1 MRDGSTVARSI
12 TKINEICKTRAKDNM
27 QGRVLTIHLVEGTAS
42 GLQTAEIDNWIGKVF
57 VAPRPELPNLLRQ
70 PELRGLGV
78 YILIGDDP
86 NQTGRNIIYIGQ
98 GALGGRLNIH
108 SSDKDKAFWDN
119 KTIVVTGN
127 LNNSACLY
135 LESRL
140 IELAVK
146 AGIAE
151 VTNGQ
156 KPSLPYMSNPDK
168 TTAENF
174 LEQIQVLLP
183 VLNVDYFVQP
193 PTITSRLGS
202 LPTTATK
209 QIGSIAQVSPRFVFV
224 TGGVS
229 AEAELINN
237 KFVVIEGSLVN
248 PIDAASIG
256 KSNSALRSQL
266 RASGKLVDDI
276 TAGRWIF
283 SEDVAFNSP
292 SAAAAVVSGFS
303 VAGPQVWKIKDTQ
316 QTYGAWQQAQ
326 VDLVSSPATP

>member
-1 MRDGSTVARSI
+1 MP
-12 TKINEICKTRAKDNM
+12 
-27 QGRVLTIHLVEGTAS
+27 GRVLTIHLLEGTAN
-42 GLQTAEIDNWIGKVF
+42 GIQTAEIDNWIGKVF

-86 NQTGRNIIYIGQ
+86 NQTGRSKIYIGQ
-98 GALGGRLNIH
+98 GAVTGRLNIH

-119 KTIVVTGN
+119 KTIVVSGN

-140 IELAVK
+140 IELAFN

-156 KPSLPYMSNPDK
+156 RPSLPYMSDPDK

-174 LEQIQVLLP
+174 LEQIIVLLP

-193 PTITSRLGS
+193 PKVSERLGS
-202 LPTTATK
+202 LPTITTK
-209 QIGSIAQVSPRFVFV
+209 QIDSIAQVSPRFVFV

-229 AEAELINN
+229 AEAELIHN

-248 PIDAASIG
+248 PIEAASIG
-256 KSNSALRSQL
+256 KSNTALRSQL
-266 RASGKLVDDI
+266 RQNRKLVDD
-276 TAGRWIF
+276 TTTGKWIF

-292 SAAAAVVSGFS
+292 SAAAAVVCGSS
-303 VAGPQVWKIKDTQ
+303 IAGPQVWKIKDTQ
-316 QTYGAWQQAQ
+316 ITYSAWQQAQ
-326 VDLVSSPATP
+326 VDLVSSPTTS

>member
-1 MRDGSTVARSI
+1 M
-12 TKINEICKTRAKDNM
+12 AKDNM

-42 GLQTAEIDNWIGKVF
+42 GLQTAVIDNLAGIVF
-57 VAPRPELPNLLRQ
+57 VAPRTDLVSLLQQ
-70 PELRGLGV
+70 PEIAGFGI

-86 NQTGRNIIYIGQ
+86 DKIGKNIIYIGQ
-98 GALGGRLNIH
+98 GNVKDRLTLH
-108 SSDKDKAFWDN
+108 SKDSDKDFWNSKTLVIVATDN
-119 KTIVVTGN
+119 SLFQTE
-127 LNNSACLY
+127 CLY

-140 IELAVK
+140 IDLAK
-146 AGIAE
+146 KSGITE
-151 VTNGQ
+151 VRNQTNPLPQ
-156 KPSLPYMSNPDK
+156 SLTPTKK
-168 TTAENF
+168 TPLENF
-174 LEQIQVLLP
+174 LSQIQILLP

-193 PTITSRLGS
+193 LSVTLRTGNLSIP
-202 LPTTATK
+202 ATK
-209 QIGSIAQVSPRFVFV
+209 QIGSIAQVSPRFVFI

-237 KFVVIEGSLVN
+237 KFVVIKGSFVN

-326 VDLVSSPATP
+326 VDLVSSPTTP

>member
-12 TKINEICKTRAKDNM
+12 TTISGTRKTRAKDNM

-42 GLQTAEIDNWIGKVF
+42 GLQTAEIDNWFGKVF

-70 PELRGLGV
+70 PELSGLGV

-86 NQTGRNIIYIGQ
+86 DQVGRNIVYIGQ
-98 GALGGRLNIH
+98 GAVGGRLNIH
-108 SSDKDKAFWDN
+108 SSDNGKAFWDS
-119 KTIVVTGN
+119 KTIVVTGR

-140 IELAVK
+140 IELAIK

-174 LEQIQVLLP
+174 LEQILVLLP
-183 VLNVDYFVQP
+183 VLNIYYFVQP
-193 PTITSRLGS
+193 PTVTSRLGS
-202 LPTTATK
+202 SPTTAAK
-209 QIGSIAQVSPRFVFV
+209 QSGSIAQVSPRFVFV
-224 TGGVS
+224 TGGIS
-229 AEAELINN
+229 AEAELIDNQ
-237 KFVVIEGSLVN
+237 FVVIEGSQVT
-248 PIDAASIG
+248 PTEAVSVG

-326 VDLVSSPATP
+326 VDLVSSPTTP